1 MRSPIKQGRED
12 DIIQLCNEAVVGE
25 FLPWALYILLDRS
38 VSFLNTDEG
47 FDYWYDLKPVS
58 RLLRPALRRP
68 WTEQDRNHM
77 KRYLGYNPPTPEE
90 DIWI

>member
-25 FLPWALYILLDRS
+25 VLPWPLYSLLDTA
-38 VSFLNTDEG
+38 VVFENTDEG
-47 FDYWYDLKPVS
+47 FNYWYDLKPMN
-58 RLLRPALRRP
+58 RLIRVAFVRA
-68 WTEQDRNHM
+68 WTETDRNHM
-77 KRYLGYNPPTPEE
+77 KRYLGYYPPTPEE